1 MKVQTML
8 KRAAAV
14 TSGAFVLSAS
24 TGITIAED
32 GTTGGETTSAVAE
45 TTVIDTTSESTET
58 VSEILAENEEEKQNI
73 PVDWEKADISDYDSS
88 LTLIS
93 YEIATPEMA
102 KVGEPVD
109 PYAGLSEEERKALE
123 EAVVKKKNAL
133 RKATPTLSKNA
144 AISRSKIPTAVELV
158 TSGATVG
165 DIPSSQ
171 PDPTL
176 EAKPGQFAFVTYGW
190 GHGVGMSQ
198 NGAGA
203 PKSVASNTANSLL

>member
-109 PYAGLSEEERKALE
+109 PYAGLSEEERKALHHHW
-123 EAVVKKKNAL
+123 L
-133 RKATPTLSKNA
+133 RY
-144 AISRSKIPTAVELV
+144 
-158 TSGATVG
+158 
-165 DIPSSQ
+165 Q
-171 PDPTL
+171 
-176 EAKPGQFAFVTYGW
+176 
-190 GHGVGMSQ
+190 
-198 NGAGA
+198 
-203 PKSVASNTANSLL
+203 